1 MSGEIL
7 VLDDEENYAEMLQ
20 GLLKQNRF
28 RVDMAT
34 KPELALEALEEKPYQ
49 LVISD
54 YKMPIMDGAV
64 FLKKAREIYPDLPVI
79 LVSGLMNTPELVK
92 VANMGVTLVLEK
104 PLDTDVF
111 LDQVRRFVS
120 PMTEEE
126 EEAEEAGD
134 VLAAQQFTYP
144 SDLAY
149 LVDASAIS
157 RRWIQQLWDLFQST
171 QHIFVSGPVG
181 SEFELVLREVS
192 RWKHMDGF
200 KNHYFSA
207 GQLDSEHIQR
217 QLADMTADPEVSRAV
232 GIGDLTGTTSGQ
244 QEFLLRFLQEET
256 PTPASGE
263 PFTFVYWIDEADL
276 EGDRARHLNADL
288 AREIRSNLVSL
299 PPLAERPLEI
309 ALYTVQHL
317 RQFAREDGHEHA
329 PVLSGETM
337 HLLLQYPWPGNFAQL
352 IQALKQLTKVL
363 TRDPV
368 PVEALRTILH
378 RIEGDDGA
386 SLGIQNLEDL
396 LIQRQQSILNETAQ
410 RTERDPVELLRL
422 LNFDVSVLPE
432 GVGIEALDLLYPELL
447 ED

>member
-104 PLDTDVF
+104 PLDTEVF
-111 LDQVRRFVS
+111 LDQVKRFVS

-126 EEAEEAGD
+126 ENAEEQEN
-134 VLAAQQFTYP
+134 VSEMLQFTYP

-149 LVDASAIS
+149 LVDVSAIS
-157 RRWIQQLWDLFQST
+157 RRWIQQLWDLFQSA
-171 QHIFVSGPVG
+171 QHIFVSGPEG
-181 SEFELVLREVS
+181 SEFELVLREIS
-192 RWKHMDGF
+192 RWKGMDGL

-207 GQLDSEHIQR
+207 GQLDSEHIRR
-217 QLADMTADPEVSRAV
+217 QLAEMTADPDVSRAV
-232 GIGDLTGTTSGQ
+232 AIGDLTGTTTEQ
-244 QEFLLRFLQEET
+244 QEFLVRFLQKET

-276 EGDRARHLNADL
+276 EGERSRHLNPDM

-299 PPLAERPLEI
+299 PPLSERLPEI
-309 ALYTVQHL
+309 AVYTVQHL
-317 RQFAREDGHEHA
+317 GQFAREAGHQEA
-329 PVLSGETM
+329 PELSGEAM
-337 HLLLQYPWPGNFAQL
+337 HLLLQYPWPGNYAQL
-352 IQALKQLTKVL
+352 VQALKQLTKVL
-363 TRDPV
+363 TRGPV
-368 PVEALRTILH
+368 PVDALRTILQ
-378 RIEGDDGA
+378 RLDGDRGS
-386 SLGIQNLEDL
+386 SLQIHSLEEL
-396 LIQRQQSILNETAQ
+396 LIARQQSILHETAR
-410 RTERDPVELLRL
+410 RTEREPVELLRL
-422 LNFDVSVLPE
+422 LNFDVSVLPA
-432 GVGIEALDLLYPELL
+432 GVGIDALDLLYPELL
-447 ED
+447 EE